1 MATIQ
6 EQINGLA
13 VAIRNALIGQ
23 SKILQ
28 ATAAL
33 YNELRNGPK
42 SITQEIDAIPGR
54 RIEYCLSGGAF
65 FDANDDGLRGDAITL
80 LVSQDGPFVAT
91 HYPQVIWRP
100 TAPTTA
106 TNFGRWRPVTSWP
119 LPDQVVDA
127 DIIDLSY
134 EIVDGGSQR
143 NFQSAARGPIFSRP
157 DALEPLPVPTL
168 FAPNAAVQFF
178 PTFQNILFDGATPP
192 TQGWLQV
199 DIPGYRI
206 VNL

>member
-13 VAIRNALIGQ
+13 VAVRNVFLGQ
-23 SKILQ
+23 SKMMQ

-33 YNELRNGPK
+33 LNELRNGPK

-54 RIEYCLSGGAF
+54 RIEYALSGGDF
-65 FDANDDGLRGDAITL
+65 FTIAQDGLRGDAITL
-80 LVSQDGPFVAT
+80 QVSQDGPFVAT
-91 HYPQVIWRP
+91 HYPLVTWRP
-100 TAPTTA
+100 TAPTSA
-106 TNFGRWRPVTSWP
+106 TNFGRWRPVSSWP
-119 LPDQVVDA
+119 LPDQVVDT

-134 EIVDGGSQR
+134 EVVDGGSQR
-143 NFQSAARGPIFSRP
+143 NFQSAARGPMFSRP

-168 FAPNAAVQFF
+168 FAPNAAVQFI
-178 PTFQNILFDGATPP
+178 PTYQNILFDGETPP
-192 TQGWLQV
+192 TEGWLQI